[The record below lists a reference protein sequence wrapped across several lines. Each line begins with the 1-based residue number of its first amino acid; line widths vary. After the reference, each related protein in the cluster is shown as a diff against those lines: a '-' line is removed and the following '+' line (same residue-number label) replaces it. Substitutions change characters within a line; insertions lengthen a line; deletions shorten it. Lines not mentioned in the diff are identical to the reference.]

1 MNKIPPPSSSSPPP
15 RPSETK
21 EKPSTQKWLRVWG
34 RFIYSLGKGLVRSF
48 TTNLLKKQPKGTELK
63 DRTIEHL
70 TTPSNTK
77 MSQAE
82 IFTLA
87 QAGSYEREGNI
98 IKAKWLRAKASEK
111 IFDPDEELIQHF
123 RKLNGGAEGAVAL
136 VFKGL
141 AGPLLVQKKLY
152 SGDSEE
158 SKAEIA
164 LLQRLDHP
172 NIIKVLPDENPTQ
185 HDEATHIMK
194 NGGVSLKNLILAGKN
209 ENEPPLP
216 PPLFTSIAKQMAD
229 ALVYLKEEKVLH
241 RDIKPENIAID
252 PTGKISLIDF
262 GMAYDGKTKTACNPH
277 GFGTRSYMEP
287 DARSR
292 YAGIKYSAT
301 ADMFATGQTLFQ
313 LLTGSKVVFPEF
325 YQKQWLSYGS
335 ERASWDAYK
344 KDLSATKAI
353 APNIAEALE
362 GQPKKY
368 IDQVTDLITRMLE
381 PDPKLRIT
389 PEEFKNHP
397 LFHNKQ
403 PSWWKQALLKKLP
416 VLRFPF
422 SPRSK

>member
-1 MNKIPPPSSSSPPP
+1 MNKIPPPSSSPQP
-15 RPSETK
+15 RPSETR
-21 EKPSTQKWLRVWG
+21 EKPSTQKWLRVWR
-34 RFIYSLGKGLVRSF
+34 RFIYSLGKSLVRSF
-48 TTNLLKKQPKGTELK
+48 TTNLLKKQPKSTELR

-70 TTPSNTK
+70 TTPPNTK

-87 QAGSYEREGNI
+87 QARAYEREGEI
-98 IKAKWLRAKASEK
+98 IKANWLLAKASEK
-111 IFDPDEELIQHF
+111 IFVPDEEQIQHF
-123 RKLNGGAEGAVAL
+123 RKLNGGAEGAVDL

-152 SGDSEE
+152 SGLSEE

-172 NIIKVLPDENPTQ
+172 NIIKVLPNENPNQ
-185 HDEATHIMK
+185 HDKATHMMK
-194 NGGVSLKNLILAGKN
+194 NGGVSVVHLVPAGKN
-209 ENEPPLP
+209 KPPLP
-216 PPLFTSIAKQMAD
+216 WPLFTSIAKQMAD
-229 ALVYLKEEKVLH
+229 ALAYLKKEKVLH

-262 GMAYDGKTKTACNPH
+262 GMAYDGKTNTACCPY
-277 GFGTRSYMEP
+277 GFGTWNYMEP

-292 YAGIKYSAT
+292 YAGIKFSDT

-313 LLTGSKVVFPEF
+313 LLTGKKVIFPEF
-325 YQKQWLSYGS
+325 YEKQGLSYGS
-335 ERASWDAYK
+335 EHASWDAYK
-344 KDLSATKAI
+344 KDLGATKAI
-353 APNIAEALE
+353 APNIAKALK

-381 PDPKLRIT
+381 PDPKLRIS

-403 PSWWKQALLKKLP
+403 PFSWKQAILKKP
-416 VLRFPF
+416 PILRLPF

>member
-1 MNKIPPPSSSSPPP
+1 MNKIPPSSSSPQP

-21 EKPSTQKWLRVWG
+21 EKSSTQKWLRVWG
-34 RFIYSLGKGLVRSF
+34 RFIYSLGKNLVRSF
-48 TTNLLKKQPKGTELK
+48 TPNLLKKQPKATELR

-70 TTPSNTK
+70 TTLSNTE
-77 MSQAE
+77 MSKAE

-87 QAGSYEREGNI
+87 QAGSYEREGKI

-111 IFDPDEELIQHF
+111 IFVPDEELIQHF

-172 NIIKVLPDENPTQ
+172 NIIKVLPNENPTQ

-209 ENEPPLP
+209 ENERPLP
-216 PPLFTSIAKQMAD
+216 PPLFISIAKQMAD

-252 PTGKISLIDF
+252 PTGQISLIDF
-262 GMAYDGKTKTACNPH
+262 GMAFDGKTNTACSPY
-277 GFGTRSYMEP
+277 GFGTPSYMEP
-287 DARSR
+287 DACSR

-313 LLTGSKVVFPEF
+313 LLTGGKVVFPEF
-325 YQKQWLSYGS
+325 YEKQLLSYGS

-353 APNIAEALE
+353 APNIAKALK
-362 GQPKKY
+362 GQPKRY
-368 IDQVTDLITRMLE
+368 IQQVTDLVTRMLE

-403 PSWWKQALLKKLP
+403 PSSWKQALLKKLP
-416 VLRFPF
+416 ILRSPF

>member
-1 MNKIPPPSSSSPPP
+1 MNKIPPSSSSPQP

-21 EKPSTQKWLRVWG
+21 KKPSAQKWLRVWG
-34 RFIYSLGKGLVRSF
+34 RFIYSLGKNLVRSF
-48 TTNLLKKQPKGTELK
+48 TTNLLERQPKSTELR

-70 TTPSNTK
+70 TSPPNTK

-87 QAGSYEREGNI
+87 QARAYEREGEI
-98 IKAKWLRAKASEK
+98 IKANWLLAKASEK
-111 IFDPDEELIQHF
+111 IFVPDEEQIQHF

-209 ENEPPLP
+209 ENERPLP
-216 PPLFTSIAKQMAD
+216 PPLFISIAKQMAD

-252 PTGKISLIDF
+252 PTGQISLIDF
-262 GMAYDGKTKTACNPH
+262 GMAFDGKTNTACSPY
-277 GFGTRSYMEP
+277 GFGTPSYMEP

-325 YQKQWLSYGS
+325 YEKQLLSYGS

-353 APNIAEALE
+353 APNIAKALK
-362 GQPKKY
+362 GQPKRY
-368 IDQVTDLITRMLE
+368 IQQVTDLVTRMLE

-403 PSWWKQALLKKLP
+403 PSSWKQALLKKLP
-416 VLRFPF
+416 ILRSPF